1 MNKIIIIMLT
11 FSLFSCISEGKK
23 DVNLNQEIKTQNDN
37 LTSELDAIKSE
48 LEDYKIRLK
57 SLEHLSS
64 GEFRYTENEESEVYG
79 ENYRVEI
86 YLSEI
91 YKSVYINH
99 IEYYGEGMQRISLR
113 TRLDFE
119 QITGITEEQT
129 SNLEFKKWNDF
140 KHFELKLGE
149 QLYGIEIIK
158 PNKFIISEY

>member
-1 MNKIIIIMLT
+1 MLT
-11 FSLFSCISEGKK
+11 FSLFSCNSEGKK
-23 DVNLNQEIKTQNDN
+23 DVNLNQDIKIQTDN
-37 LTSELDAIKSE
+37 LTAELDSVKSE

-64 GEFRYTENEESEVYG
+64 GEFSYTENEESEVYG

-86 YLSEI
+86 YLNEI

-119 QITGITEEQT
+119 KMTGITSEQT
-129 SNLEFKKWNDF
+129 SNLEFKKWNNF

-149 QLYGIEIIK
+149 QVYGIEIIK
-158 PNKFIISEY
+158 PSEFKISEY

>member
-1 MNKIIIIMLT
+1 MLT
-11 FSLFSCISEGKK
+11 FFLFSCSSEGKK
-23 DVNLNQEIKTQNDN
+23 DVNLNQDIKIQTDN
-37 LTSELDAIKSE
+37 LTAELDSVKSE

-64 GEFRYTENEESEVYG
+64 GEFSYTENEESEVYG

-86 YLSEI
+86 YLNEI

-119 QITGITEEQT
+119 KITGINEEQT
-129 SNLEFKKWNDF
+129 NNLEFKKWNNF

-149 QLYGIEIIK
+149 QVFGIEIMK
-158 PNKFIISEY
+158 PDEFIISEY